1 MKSQITRDL
10 KIQVKIIAI
19 FISAIL
25 PYFSSQAQK
34 PLNIK
39 FRSRGLL
46 DASISGY
53 DNNETKS
60 YFSLEDFRIGFKASY
75 RKDEIKV
82 DIGIDESKLKIKDF
96 IYNRHF
102 KKSILSIG
110 NMYEPFSMDML
121 ISTADLRFHQS
132 ATSVQAFTNSRR
144 FGTAYHIY
152 DNSYYF
158 ATGVFTNNDI
168 NNLKSNTDGTFIL
181 TSRGI
186 WRKQYK
192 PYKSFLHLGG
202 AFSLRSKLNNR
213 KNPYCV
219 EQESNGVTSLFDK
232 PLLYT
237 ELTDTRYEFKAMAEL
252 LYTSERFMLQSE
264 YFIKLT
270 RRNNGVPNYISHGG
284 YIQGSILLIGRGFDY
299 DSQYAIPEG
308 PKGSKSMELAIR
320 ANYTNMNHRKAEMY
334 GGEETDLSIGINYY
348 FNKYFGIKLNCNY
361 VHSGKHCND
370 FYRKDFIIP
379 QARVQYIF

>member
-1 MKSQITRDL
+1 MQILLTSPEQRNCYSGLVTTIVPMKSHITRDL

-75 RKDEIKV
+75 KKDEIKV
-82 DIGIDESKLKIKDF
+82 DIGIDESKLKIKDL

-102 KKSILSIG
+102 KKSTLSIG

-144 FGTAYHIY
+144 FGTTYIRQQLLFCH
-152 DNSYYF
+152 
-158 ATGVFTNNDI
+158 
-168 NNLKSNTDGTFIL
+168 
-181 TSRGI
+181 R
-186 WRKQYK
+186 
-192 PYKSFLHLGG
+192 SFYQQRH
-202 AFSLRSKLNNR
+202 
-213 KNPYCV
+213 
-219 EQESNGVTSLFDK
+219 Q
-232 PLLYT
+232 
-237 ELTDTRYEFKAMAEL
+237 
-252 LYTSERFMLQSE
+252 
-264 YFIKLT
+264 
-270 RRNNGVPNYISHGG
+270 
-284 YIQGSILLIGRGFDY
+284 
-299 DSQYAIPEG
+299 
-308 PKGSKSMELAIR
+308 
-320 ANYTNMNHRKAEMY
+320 
-334 GGEETDLSIGINYY
+334 
-348 FNKYFGIKLNCNY
+348 
-361 VHSGKHCND
+361 
-370 FYRKDFIIP
+370 
-379 QARVQYIF
+379 

>member
-1 MKSQITRDL
+1 MKSHITRDL

-39 FRSRGLL
+39 IRSRGLL

-75 RKDEIKV
+75 EKDEIKV
-82 DIGIDESKLKIKDF
+82 DIGIDENKLKIKDF

-102 KKSILSIG
+102 KKSTLSIG

-121 ISTADLRFHQS
+121 VSTADLRFHQS

-144 FGTAYHIY
+144 FGTTYHIF

-158 ATGVFTNNDI
+158 ATGIFTNNDI
-168 NNLKSNTDGTFIL
+168 NNLKNNTDGTFIL
-181 TSRGI
+181 TSRGV

-213 KNPYCV
+213 KNPYSV
-219 EQESNGVTSLFDK
+219 TQESNGVTSLFDK

-237 ELTDTRYEFKAMAEL
+237 ELTDIRYEVKGITEL

-270 RRNNGVPNYISHGG
+270 RSNNYMPNYISHGG
-284 YIQGSILLIGRGFDY
+284 YVQGSFLLTGRGFDY

-308 PKGSKSMELAIR
+308 PKGSKSMELVVR
-320 ANYTNMNHRKAEMY
+320 TNYTNMNHRKADIY
-334 GGEETDLSIGINYY
+334 GGEETDFSIGINYY
-348 FNKYFGIKLNCNY
+348 FNKYFGIKLNCSY
-361 VHSGKHCND
+361 VHSGRHCND
-370 FYRKDFIIP
+370 FYRKELIIP

>member
-1 MKSQITRDL
+1 MKSHITRDL

-75 RKDEIKV
+75 KKDEIKV
-82 DIGIDESKLKIKDF
+82 DIGIDESKLKIKDL

-102 KKSILSIG
+102 KKSTLSIG

-144 FGTAYHIY
+144 FGTTYIRQQLLFCH
-152 DNSYYF
+152 
-158 ATGVFTNNDI
+158 
-168 NNLKSNTDGTFIL
+168 
-181 TSRGI
+181 R
-186 WRKQYK
+186 
-192 PYKSFLHLGG
+192 SFYQQRH
-202 AFSLRSKLNNR
+202 
-213 KNPYCV
+213 
-219 EQESNGVTSLFDK
+219 Q
-232 PLLYT
+232 
-237 ELTDTRYEFKAMAEL
+237 
-252 LYTSERFMLQSE
+252 
-264 YFIKLT
+264 
-270 RRNNGVPNYISHGG
+270 
-284 YIQGSILLIGRGFDY
+284 
-299 DSQYAIPEG
+299 
-308 PKGSKSMELAIR
+308 
-320 ANYTNMNHRKAEMY
+320 
-334 GGEETDLSIGINYY
+334 
-348 FNKYFGIKLNCNY
+348 
-361 VHSGKHCND
+361 
-370 FYRKDFIIP
+370 
-379 QARVQYIF
+379 